1 MRGIQAFPFGREE
14 FSTAVSNTLP
24 QLLFNDERYKPLGSL
39 VDRVTCI
46 ATYELLRSPGEIS
59 LKEKI
64 EHLDQNS
71 QLSRAIVG
79 VILERQLDALG
90 RNVWKDGARSLAKYL
105 LDELS
110 SLYEDAWPVR
120 KLRILVRRLEFSYFS
135 VESDAGWDTTVTLAE
150 VDRLSK
156 SKVLPRFFHYR
167 GPYLKCPRCRTFV
180 LILGSP
186 NT

>member
-1 MRGIQAFPFGREE
+1 MRSIQAFPFEAEE

-24 QLLFNDERYKPLGSL
+24 QLFFKDERYKPLGSL

-46 ATYELLRSPGEIS
+46 AAYELLRSPGEIS
-59 LKEKI
+59 LKEKV
-64 EHLDQNS
+64 ERLALNP

-79 VILERQLDALG
+79 VILERQLDVLG
-90 RNVWKDGARSLAKYL
+90 RNIWKGGAQSLAKYL

-120 KLRILVRRLEFSYFS
+120 KIRILVRRLEFSYFS
-135 VESDAGWDTTVTLAE
+135 VVGDPGWDPTLTLAE

-156 SKVLPRFFHYR
+156 SKVLPHFFHSWGLYS
-167 GPYLKCPRCRTFV
+167 KWA
-180 LILGSP
+180 
-186 NT
+186 